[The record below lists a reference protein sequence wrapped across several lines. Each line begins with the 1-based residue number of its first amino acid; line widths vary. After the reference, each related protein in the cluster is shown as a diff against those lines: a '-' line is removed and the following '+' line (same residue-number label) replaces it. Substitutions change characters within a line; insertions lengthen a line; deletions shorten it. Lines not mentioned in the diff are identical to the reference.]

1 MSDPAATASP
11 ERAGGPKKGK
21 TALRVLAGLG
31 MLAILLYLGRHYLR
45 DLRQI
50 AHVSA
55 LWWAALAG
63 LYLVMRAFQGEVFRA
78 AVGEMDIRLGVYES
92 FMLAMVVSLTNLVLP
107 RAGMGAPALYLKT
120 RHGLGLAQF
129 ASLLLPTTVL
139 QLTCIGLVGLL
150 CQGYLYWRGIAAWNW
165 PLAGCLAGLL
175 LASLAML
182 ACPARVNFAPTNRLT
197 AFLRRF
203 LESWELL
210 RRNRRLMWYI
220 LLMNSGLLLVQ
231 GVRLWACY
239 RALGYTHVSPAAAVV
254 ASFMGQVGMLVSVVP
269 GGLGFREGA
278 IMASASAL
286 GVDASISATAA
297 VLDRAVMTAI
307 VSVVGLIGLY
317 QFIRPALAD
326 RQANPANPEKGSYH
340 GS

>member
-1 MSDPAATASP
+1 MNGPNGGAAKS
-11 ERAGGPKKGK
+11 AGESRGAGRKGK

-55 LWWAALAG
+55 WWWAALAG
-63 LYLVMRAFQGEVFRA
+63 MYLVMRAFQGEVFRA
-78 AVGEMDIRLGVYES
+78 AIGEMNIRIGVYES

-129 ASLLLPTTVL
+129 ASLLLPTTIL
-139 QLTCIGLVGLL
+139 QLTCIGGVGLL
-150 CQGYLYWRGIAAWNW
+150 CQGYLAWRGSVAWNW
-165 PLAGCLAGLL
+165 PLAICLAGLL
-175 LASLAML
+175 LVSLAML
-182 ACPARVNFAPTNRLT
+182 ACPARWDIAPTNRVT

-203 LESWELL
+203 LDSWELL
-210 RRNRRLMWYI
+210 RKNRPLMWYI
-220 LLMNSGLLLVQ
+220 LAMNSGLLLVQ
-231 GVRLWACY
+231 GVRLWGCY
-239 RALGYTHVSPAAAVV
+239 QALGYKQVSLAAAVV
-254 ASFMGQVGMLVSVVP
+254 SSFMGQVGMLVSIVP

-286 GVDASISATAA
+286 GVDPSISATAA

-307 VSVVGLIGLY
+307 VAVVGLIGVF
-317 QFIRPALAD
+317 QFIRPMLAQ
-326 RQANPANPEKGSYH
+326 RSSGSTPLEKGN
-340 GS
+340 